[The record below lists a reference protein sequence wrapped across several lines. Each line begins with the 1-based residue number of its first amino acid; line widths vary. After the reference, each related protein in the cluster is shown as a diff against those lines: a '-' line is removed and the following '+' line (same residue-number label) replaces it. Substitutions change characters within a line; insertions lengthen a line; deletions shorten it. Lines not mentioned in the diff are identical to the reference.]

1 MSVPDTVRHQ
11 ASQVTFEEYP
21 MVGFN
26 YRMTD
31 IQAAIGRE
39 QVKRLPSLVA
49 RRRELAASYQSAFG
63 RRRA

>member
-11 ASQVTFEEYP
+11 ASQVTFEEYL

-49 RRRELAASYQSAFG
+49 RRRERRPGISQHSG